1 MNKELF
7 TVRELRQAL
16 FNVENQNLT
25 VGELRQLLFEIKDQE
40 QVIDKAIYDNK
51 GSRI

>member
-1 MNKELF
+1 MKKEL

-51 GSRI
+51 GRKI